1 MSKASK
7 NKVVKG
13 AGDFQKRSDICVC
26 RSNHETN
33 VKEDVKRDLNA
44 SWGKK
49 LKQIFENRKATL
61 PDPSTDEPKILF
73 PEEQLE
79 PIKTKNEKI
88 ITYNF
93 EHGCPEYYKT
103 FDCPPHL
110 ISDVLA
116 EQTLHHAT
124 RFWAE
129 MFGFINIGVTFF
141 VTFLLQFYR

>member
-1 MSKASK
+1 MSKASRK
-7 NKVVKG
+7 KVVKG
-13 AGDFQKRSDICVC
+13 SVDFQSRCDVRPH
-26 RSNHETN
+26 RSNHEN
-33 VKEDVKRDLNA
+33 VGDAIKRDLNS
-44 SWGKK
+44 SWSQK
-49 LKQIFENRKATL
+49 LKQIFESRKSSRPN
-61 PDPSTDEPKILF
+61 PDDIEAEILF
-73 PEEQLE
+73 NEEIREQ
-79 PIKTKNEKI
+79 KAKNENV

-116 EQTLHHAT
+116 EQTVHHAT

>member
-1 MSKASK
+1 MKAS
-7 NKVVKG
+7 
-13 AGDFQKRSDICVC
+13 GDFQVRSDVCVC

-33 VKEDVKRDLNA
+33 VKEDAKRDLNA
-44 SWGKK
+44 SWSQK
-49 LKQIFENRKATL
+49 LKQIFESRGSVRSDRNKDDTEPEVLFRNH
-61 PDPSTDEPKILF
+61 DEIRESK
-73 PEEQLE
+73 
-79 PIKTKNEKI
+79 KMRNEKI

-141 VTFLLQFYR
+141 ITFLLQLYR